1 MNNSKLAIFDFDGTV
16 ADSLEWSFSVLS
28 EVARQ
33 YGFREITIEQRE
45 MLRGRPNREII
56 AYLGIPVWKLPVI
69 ARGVRKIAARD
80 IGQIR
85 TFPWVQD
92 IFSSLRSRDIAI
104 AIVSSNSEANI
115 RRVLGADVA
124 SMVQQ
129 YAADA
134 ALFGKAAKIKAVI
147 KKCASSIESTTS
159 IGDEVRDVE
168 AARAIGIS
176 SLAVTWGYATASA
189 LEAAGPTRLVHQATE
204 LLDWF
209 EMWAPEP
216 KHALR

>member
-1 MNNSKLAIFDFDGTV
+1 MSNSKLAIFDFDGTV

-56 AYLGIPVWKLPVI
+56 AYLGIPVWKLPLI

-80 IGQIR
+80 IDQIR
-85 TFPWVQD
+85 AFPWVQD
-92 IFSSLRSRDIAI
+92 IFSNLRSRDIAI

-115 RRVLGADVA
+115 RRVLGAEIG

-129 YAADA
+129 YAAGA

-147 KKCASSIESTTS
+147 KKCGFSIESTTS

-168 AARAIGIS
+168 AARAVGIS

-189 LEAAGPTRLVHQATE
+189 LETARPTQLIHQATE

-209 EMWAPEP
+209 GM
-216 KHALR
+216 

>member
-1 MNNSKLAIFDFDGTV
+1 MNNGRLAIFDFDGTV
-16 ADSLEWSFSVLS
+16 ADSVEWLFGVVN

-33 YGFREITIEQRE
+33 YGFREISVEQRE
-45 MLRGRPNREII
+45 MLRGLPNREII
-56 AYLGIPVWKLPVI
+56 AYLGVPTWKLPLI

-80 IGQIR
+80 IGQLRI
-85 TFPWVQD
+85 FPWVPD
-92 IFSSLRSRDIAI
+92 IFSGLRSRGAAI

-124 SMVQQ
+124 AMVQH
-129 YAADA
+129 YATSAS
-134 ALFGKAAKIKAVI
+134 LFGKAAKFKTAIR
-147 KKCASSIESTTS
+147 KCAFSNEATTS

-168 AARAIGIS
+168 AARAVGIS

-189 LEAAGPTRLVHQATE
+189 LEAAGPTRLVHRPAE

-209 EMWAPEP
+209 GV
-216 KHALR
+216 